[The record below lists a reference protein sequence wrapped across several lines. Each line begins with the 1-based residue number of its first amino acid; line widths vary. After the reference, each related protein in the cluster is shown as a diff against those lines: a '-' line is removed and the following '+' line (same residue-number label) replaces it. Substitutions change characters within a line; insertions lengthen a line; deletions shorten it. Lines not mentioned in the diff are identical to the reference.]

1 MTQSSVS
8 QAELRVLMAQQRKQ
22 MEPAPAPVKKQ
33 KKKREVKLPADFFS
47 NQRHKRKNVIEMGP
61 SKPKSKSQTVDTTG
75 EPPQKK
81 QRLDTGPVTEI
92 TTEIQNASDDFITP
106 EEDENEELDLKI
118 EPVTMNKFEQN
129 RTLSRFAKESA
140 EREET
145 AEIEEQMYVI
155 DRIPNNVVLYTK
167 RLKN

>member
-1 MTQSSVS
+1 MTQSNVS

-22 MEPAPAPVKKQ
+22 MEPAPATVKKQ

-47 NQRHKRKNVIEMGP
+47 NQRHKRKNVTEMGP

-81 QRLDTGPVTEI
+81 QRLDTGHVTEI
-92 TTEIQNASDDFITP
+92 TTEIVQNASDDFVAP

-129 RTLSRFAKESA
+129 RTLARFAKESA

-155 DRIPNNVVLYTK
+155 SIVLLTT
-167 RLKN
+167 